1 MQGAQQLI
9 ARSIEAGPLRLDLFY
24 RDAALDGRWLALHPR
39 EFALLWRLAE
49 TPGRTVS
56 QRALLADVWRLTIE
70 PGTNRIAVHVARLRR
85 KLASVNLDAMIATD
99 GAGYR
104 LDPARVSHSGLD
116 TIGPMRDED
125 RYLIETDERRESA
138 TMATQADTQAD
149 TQEEGRRVETELA
162 DNGVMHVRL
171 NRPDKM
177 NALDPAMFKAII
189 AAGEALM
196 DRKDVRAVVL
206 SGEGRSFCAGL
217 DTSSFARAPDANEPK
232 LTDRTHGDS
241 NTYQQVAT
249 VWRKLPMPVI
259 AALHGVCFGGGMQIA
274 SGADV
279 RVAAPDTRMAIMEM
293 KWGLVPDMGGYQL
306 WRGLVRDDV
315 LRELVYTNREFSGE
329 EAAQLGLAT
338 FVAEDPLARA
348 NEIAATIAQR
358 NPDAVR
364 AAKRLHNRMHD
375 ESGPDLLMAE
385 SVEQAG
391 VIRQPNQIEAVMAG
405 MAKRR
410 PEFGDAS

>member
-1 MQGAQQLI
+1 MHAAEQLI
-9 ARSIEAGPLRLDLFY
+9 ARSIEAGPLRLDLFH
-24 RDAALDGRWLALHPR
+24 RDAAVEGRWLALHPR

-56 QRALLADVWRLTIE
+56 QRTLLFDVWRLTFE

-85 KLASVNLDAMIATD
+85 KLAPMGLDGLIATD
-99 GAGYR
+99 GPGYR
-104 LDPARVSHSGLD
+104 LDPAGESGRLD
-116 TIGPMRDED
+116 SAPTIRNDGQNR
-125 RYLIETDERRESA
+125 IEESA
-138 TMATQADTQAD
+138 SMATEA
-149 TQEEGRRVETELA
+149 QEKRVESELGE
-162 DNGVMHVRL
+162 DGVMHVRL

-177 NALDPAMFKAII
+177 NALDPEMFRAII

-196 DRKDVRAVVL
+196 ERKDVRVVVL

-217 DTSSFARAPDANEPK
+217 DTSSFARTPDPDEPK
-232 LTDRTHGDS
+232 LTDRTYGDS
-241 NTYQQVAT
+241 NGYQQVAT
-249 VWRKLPMPVI
+249 VWRKLPVPVI

-274 SGADV
+274 SGADI

-329 EAAQLGLAT
+329 EAQTLGLAT
-338 FVAEDPLARA
+338 FVADDPLAKA
-348 NEIAATIAQR
+348 KEIAATIAQR

-364 AAKRLHNRMHD
+364 AAKRLSNRMHD
-375 ESGPDLLMAE
+375 ATGEDLLLAE
-385 SVEQAG
+385 SQEQARI
-391 VIRQPNQIEAVMAG
+391 IRQPNQVEAVMAG
-405 MAKRR
+405 MAKRT
-410 PEFGDAS
+410 PNFTDAS